1 MSVRRLEDADREW
14 LRETL
19 RDGWG
24 DEAMAGH
31 GELFFPAEHEGFVAD
46 GRAGVL
52 TYRIAGDACEIT
64 LIESSEP
71 GRGVGSALLDAVV
84 AVARAAGCSR
94 VWLVTTNDNVHA
106 QRWYAARGFAVTEV
120 RAGAIDE
127 WRRTLKPT
135 IPPVGQ
141 GDVPIS
147 DEIELSLG
155 L

>member
-52 TYRIAGDACEIT
+52 TYRIVDDACEIT

-94 VWLVTTNDNVHA
+94 VWLVTTTTTCTPSGGT
-106 QRWYAARGFAVTEV
+106 RPGGSR
-120 RAGAIDE
+120 
-127 WRRTLKPT
+127 
-135 IPPVGQ
+135 
-141 GDVPIS
+141 
-147 DEIELSLG
+147 
-155 L
+155 